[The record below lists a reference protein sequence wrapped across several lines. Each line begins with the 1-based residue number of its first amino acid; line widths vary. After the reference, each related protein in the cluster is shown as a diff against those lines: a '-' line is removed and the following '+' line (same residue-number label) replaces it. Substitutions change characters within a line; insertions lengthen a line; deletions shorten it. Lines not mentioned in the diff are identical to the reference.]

1 MTILCGSE
9 VDIRADGSM
18 DFPDDVLEML
28 DWVIG
33 SVHNAMGQERDVM
46 TRRIMSAMQN
56 PYVNV
61 IGHASTR
68 LLGRRDPVDF
78 DIEAFAANCP

>member
-1 MTILCGSE
+1 
-9 VDIRADGSM
+9 
-18 DFPDDVLEML
+18 ML

-56 PYVNV
+56 PHVNV

-68 LLGRRDPVDF
+68 LIGRRDPVDF
-78 DIEAFAANCP
+78 DIEALLQTAP